1 VSRNLRDYARKTN
14 VRLGVGAFFLLFI
27 IGVGLIYLIY
37 GKEAAAL
44 GFLCL
49 MLALVPIVMIALVF
63 FLFDWIMKRAGRE

>member
-1 VSRNLRDYARKTN
+1 MSRNLRDYARKTN

-37 GKEAAAL
+37 GKQAAAL

>member
-1 VSRNLRDYARKTN
+1 MSRNLRDYARKTN